1 MGRWKARWVEGITA
15 MAGWVGRGQIKVRE
29 TVVQGF
35 DRMPTAFMGLFTG
48 DNTGKMIVKV

>member
-15 MAGWVGRGQIKVRE
+15 MAGWVGRGQIMVRE